1 MDEARSLTY
10 SINVEANTSQ
20 AEASIR
26 NITSNLGGLGGSTIN
41 IDADTSQA
49 ESNIRNV
56 TSSLGGVQ
64 TQLGPSVFGLPQF
77 ISRTASTAA
86 TASRP
91 PYAPA

>member
-56 TSSLGGVQ
+56 TSGLGGVQ
-64 TQLGPSVFGLPQF
+64 TQARSVG
-77 ISRTASTAA
+77 
-86 TASRP
+86 
-91 PYAPA
+91 

>member
-26 NITSNLGGLGGSTIN
+26 NITSNLGGLAAAQSTLMQIRLRLN
-41 IDADTSQA
+41 RTSEMSQA
-49 ESNIRNV
+49 VSVVFRHR
-56 TSSLGGVQ
+56 
-64 TQLGPSVFGLPQF
+64 LGPSVRPSAVHF
-77 ISRTASTAA
+77 STASTAA

>member
-41 IDADTSQA
+41 IDADISQ
-49 ESNIRNV
+49 
-56 TSSLGGVQ
+56 
-64 TQLGPSVFGLPQF
+64 PH
-77 ISRTASTAA
+77 
-86 TASRP
+86 
-91 PYAPA
+91 